1 MAPFVITGNYTA
13 QAMKGMIASPSDREA
28 AARAVVE
35 AAGGKMHL
43 FLLTTG
49 ESDFLLIA
57 ETESIH
63 TMIGALMVVGST
75 GAVTNLRTAQ
85 AFTAAE
91 FMTAAK
97 DAARIAAGAYRPA
110 G

>member
-1 MAPFVITGNYTA
+1 MAHYIITGTYTA

-35 AAGGKMHL
+35 GAGGKVHT
-43 FLLTTG
+43 FLVTTG

-57 ETESIH
+57 ETESINS
-63 TMIGALMVVGST
+63 MLAALMVVGST
-75 GAVTNLRTAQ
+75 GAVTNLRTSQ

-91 FMTAAK
+91 FMAAAK
-97 DAARIAAGAYRPA
+97 EAGKLAAGAYRPA